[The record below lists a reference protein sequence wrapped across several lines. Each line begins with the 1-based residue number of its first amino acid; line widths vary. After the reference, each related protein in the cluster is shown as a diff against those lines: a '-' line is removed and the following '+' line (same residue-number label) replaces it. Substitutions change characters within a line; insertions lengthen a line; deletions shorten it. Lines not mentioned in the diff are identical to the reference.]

1 VTSFDPPERRRVVL
15 DTDIGSDV
23 DDVLAL
29 AMLLGSP
36 EVDLLGV
43 TTVYGDTVTRARI
56 ASRLA
61 RLAGRTDV
69 RVVPG
74 ERETLSG
81 APAWWAGHEGRT
93 FADLE
98 TEPVSPTPTARSFL
112 ARTAEAYAGELD
124 IVAIGPLTN
133 IAATIRSQPS
143 FVDEVR
149 RLYVMGGRFDTT
161 TQAEHNFKSDAEAAA
176 VVFES
181 GISATVVGLE
191 ITTQVRMDAEQLG
204 WIAGAG
210 PLGEAVEAEVRAW
223 WAYTDKQWNHPHDP
237 LAVLAM
243 LAPGLF
249 AALPGT
255 VRVDRDGETPGVSR
269 ATDHPDSSTRV
280 ITEVD
285 VAEVLQEIVDRID
298 AAGQG
303 AL

>member
-1 VTSFDPPERRRVVL
+1 MTFDPPDRRPVVL
-15 DTDIGSDV
+15 DTDIGTDV
-23 DDVLAL
+23 DDVIAL

-61 RLAGRTDV
+61 SLAGRTDV

-81 APAWWAGHEGRT
+81 LPAWWAGHEGKT

-98 TEPVSPTPTARSFL
+98 SEPVSSTPTAKSFL
-112 ARTAEAYAGELD
+112 AKTAEKYAGELD

-133 IAATIRSQPS
+133 IAATIKEYPS

-161 TQAEHNFKSDAEAAA
+161 ASAEHNFKSDPEAAA
-176 VVFES
+176 TVFES

-204 WIAGAG
+204 WIAGSG
-210 PLGEAVEAEVRAW
+210 PLGEAVEAEVRGW
-223 WAYTDKQWNHPHDP
+223 WAFTDKQWNHPHDA
-237 LAVLAM
+237 LAVLA
-243 LAPGLF
+243 LLSPGLF

-255 VRVDRDGETPGVSR
+255 VRVDRNGETPGVSR

-280 ITEVD
+280 VIEVD
-285 VAEVLQEIVDRID
+285 VPDVLQEIVDRID
-298 AAGQG
+298 AAGQP